1 MGCVGVKKCIKIKN
15 IQDSPPL
22 LTTKLIHSNKLGLN
36 MNIKKEG
43 NYLNMD
49 YNNISKGN
57 LLIVLSVSE
66 RDGQDYE
73 NVFKQQIDA
82 ITKRKLSIDIKI

>member
-1 MGCVGVKKCIKIKN
+1 MGCVGVKKCLKINN

-22 LTTKLIHSNKLGLN
+22 LTTKLIRSNKLGLN
-36 MNIKKEG
+36 MNIKKE
-43 NYLNMD
+43 NHYLNMD

-73 NVFKQQIDA
+73 NVFKQQIDV

>member
-1 MGCVGVKKCIKIKN
+1 MGCVGVKKCLKINN

-22 LTTKLIHSNKLGLN
+22 LTTKLIRSNKLGLN
-36 MNIKKEG
+36 MNIKKE
-43 NYLNMD
+43 NHYLNMD
-49 YNNISKGN
+49 YNNISKRN

-73 NVFKQQIDA
+73 NVFKQQNDV

>member
-1 MGCVGVKKCIKIKN
+1 MGCVGVKKCIKINN

-22 LTTKLIHSNKLGLN
+22 LTTNLIHSNKLGLN

-73 NVFKQQIDA
+73 NVFKQQIDV

>member
-1 MGCVGVKKCIKIKN
+1 
-15 IQDSPPL
+15 
-22 LTTKLIHSNKLGLN
+22 
-36 MNIKKEG
+36 
-43 NYLNMD
+43 MD

-73 NVFKQQIDA
+73 NVFKQQNDV